1 MLTRIRRL
9 RPWVCAFTA
18 ALMLAGTPAIPTML
32 GILQWRAF
40 AVCVFAAMLL
50 AIAAALLWAADSNG
64 S

>member
-9 RPWVCAFTA
+9 RPWVYAFTA
-18 ALMLAGTPAIPTML
+18 AVMLAGTPAIPAML

-40 AVCVFAAMLL
+40 AICAFAAMLI
-50 AIAAALLWAADSNG
+50 AIAAALLWVADSNE